1 MMTPLVRTFQNLG
14 FLRLATVS
22 PEHRVADVRFNLQQM
37 KEAIQTLA
45 SQDCR
50 FLVFPELGLTAYTCA
65 DLFFQSVLLKECED
79 ALFQLADESSK
90 SDVTL
95 VVGAPISEGG
105 RLYNCAV
112 FISGGKILGII
123 PKQYLPNSGEFYDER
138 WFNSG
143 RGVEAQTLHR
153 RGAQIPFGVDL
164 LFRLKQMPDCLV
176 GIEICED
183 AWVTEPP
190 SGAQAL
196 RGATVL
202 LNLSAS
208 PETLGKEDYRRNLV
222 KSQSARCLAA
232 YAYAS
237 AGPGESTTD
246 LVFSGHSLIAEN
258 GQVLAETERFN
269 FDSNWAIADI
279 DIERLVNERLR
290 NNCFADGEVVTGR
303 VVEFSL
309 TDAAIDSL
317 QRPIPDTP
325 FVPHKES
332 ERCRRCN
339 EIFAIQT
346 TGLARRL
353 RHTGSKK
360 VVLGIS
366 GGLDSTLAL
375 LVAVKA
381 FDKISLDRKG
391 ILAVTMPGFG
401 TTQRTRNNAVRIAQ
415 LLGVTLQTVSIDAA
429 VRGHF
434 KDIDHPE
441 DQHDIVFENAQARE
455 RTQILMDLANQVGG
469 LVVGTG
475 DLSELAL
482 GWCTYNA
489 DHMSMYGVNA
499 GVPKTLVRYLVEWCA
514 DKEFTGETVDILR
527 DISATPVSP
536 ELLPP
541 DQNGEIGQKT
551 EDHIGPYL
559 LHDFFLYYLVRHQ
572 FAPDKILFLAIQA
585 FSGRYEDKEILHW
598 LDNFYRRFFSQQF
611 KRSCLPDGPKVG
623 SVALSPRGDWRMPSD
638 ATVTIWTDRIDA
650 LRVEL
655 GLVQ

>member
-1 MMTPLVRTFQNLG
+1 MGTFSRSFYSLG
-14 FLRLATVS
+14 LLRLATVA
-22 PEHRVADVRFNLQQM
+22 PEHRVADVGFNLKRM
-37 KEAIQTLA
+37 VETIRILA
-45 SQDCR
+45 ERDCR
-50 FLVFPELGLTAYTCA
+50 LLVFPELGLSAYSCG
-65 DLFFQSVLLKECED
+65 DLFFQPLLLKECED
-79 ALFQLADESSK
+79 ALYRLAEESAL

-95 VVGAPISEGG
+95 IVGAPIAQGG
-105 RLYNCAV
+105 RIYNCAV
-112 FISGGKILGII
+112 FISGGKILGIV
-123 PKQYLPNSGEFYDER
+123 PKRYLPNTGEFYDER
-138 WFNSG
+138 WFTSG
-143 RGVEAQTLHR
+143 RNPGVLTLFR
-153 RGAQIPFGVDL
+153 YGEEIPFGTDL
-164 LFRLKQMPDCLV
+164 LFRLKQLPDCLV

-196 RGATVL
+196 RGATLL

-208 PETLGKEDYRRNLV
+208 PETLGKEKYRRDLV
-222 KSQSARCLAA
+222 KAQSARCLAA

-258 GQVLAETERFN
+258 GQILAETKRFC

-279 DIERLVNERLR
+279 DIEQLVNERLR
-290 NNCFADGEVVTGR
+290 NNCFADGEVITGR
-303 VVEFSL
+303 VIEFSL
-309 TDAAIDSL
+309 ADALIKKL
-317 QRPIPDTP
+317 QRPVSPTP
-325 FVPHKES
+325 FVPHEES
-332 ERCRRCN
+332 ERCNRCD

-353 RHTGSKK
+353 RHTGSQK

-381 FDKISLDRKG
+381 FDKIALDRKG
-391 ILAVTMPGFG
+391 ILAVTLPGFG
-401 TTQRTRNNAVRIAQ
+401 TTQRTRNNAVRIAE
-415 LLGVTLQTVSIDAA
+415 LLGVTLQTISIDAA

-434 KDIDHPE
+434 KDINHPE
-441 DQHDIVFENAQARE
+441 EQYDIVFENAQARE
-455 RTQILMDLANQVGG
+455 RTQILMDLANQVEG

-489 DHMSMYGVNA
+489 DHMSMYGVNV

-514 DKEFTGETVDILR
+514 DKEFAGETVDILR

-541 DQNGEIGQKT
+541 DLNGEIDQKT
-551 EDHIGPYL
+551 EEQVGPYL
-559 LHDFFLYYLVRHQ
+559 LHDFFLYHLVRHQ
-572 FAPDKILFLAIQA
+572 FAPDKILFLAVQA
-585 FSGRYEDKEILHW
+585 FAGSYEVHEILHW
-598 LDNFYRRFFSQQF
+598 LDTFYRRFFNQQF
-611 KRSCLPDGPKVG
+611 KRSCLPDGPKIG

-638 ATVTIWTDRIDA
+638 ASVALWIDRINA
-650 LRVEL
+650 LRIEV

>member
-1 MMTPLVRTFQNLG
+1 MTTLVRTFKNLG
-14 FLRLATVS
+14 FVRLAAVS
-22 PEHRVADVRFNLQQM
+22 PEHRVADVGFNLERMLESIHALTDQQ
-37 KEAIQTLA
+37 
-45 SQDCR
+45 CR
-50 FLVFPELGLTAYTCA
+50 LLVFPELGLSAYTCG
-65 DLFFQSVLLKECED
+65 DLFFQSLLLQECEA
-79 ALFQLADESSK
+79 ALFQLAAESAK

-95 VVGAPISEGG
+95 VVGAPISERG

-112 FISGGKILGII
+112 FISGGKILGIV
-123 PKQYLPNSGEFYDER
+123 PKQHLPNTQEFYDER
-138 WFNSG
+138 WFTSG
-143 RGVEAQTLHR
+143 RDASFDVLHR
-153 RGAQIPFGVDL
+153 NGEEIPFGIDL
-164 LFRLKQMPDCLV
+164 LFRLEQMPDCMV

-183 AWVTEPP
+183 GWVTEPP

-208 PETLGKEDYRRNLV
+208 PETLGKEDYRRELV
-222 KSQSARCLAA
+222 KSNSARSLAA
-232 YAYAS
+232 YVYAS

-258 GQVLAETERFN
+258 GQVLAENERFR
-269 FDSNWAIADI
+269 FDNNWVMADV
-279 DIERLVNERLR
+279 DIERLISERLR
-290 NNCFADGEVVTGR
+290 NNCFADRDIQSGR
-303 VVEFSL
+303 VISFALAEAVVA
-309 TDAAIDSL
+309 DL
-317 QRPIPDTP
+317 QRVISDTP

-339 EIFAIQT
+339 EIFSIQT

-353 RHTGSKK
+353 RHTGSQK
-360 VVLGIS
+360 VVIGIS

-381 FDKISLDRKG
+381 FDKIDLDRKG

-401 TTQRTRNNAVRIAQ
+401 TTQRTRNNAVQIAE
-415 LLGVTLQTVSIDAA
+415 LVGVTLQTISIDDA

-434 KDIDHPE
+434 RDIDHPE
-441 DQHDIVFENAQARE
+441 EQHDVVFENAQARE

-514 DKEFTGETVDILR
+514 DKEFSGLASDVLR
-527 DISATPVSP
+527 DISDTPVSP

-541 DQNGEIGQKT
+541 DLNGEIKQKT
-551 EDHIGPYL
+551 EEQVGPYL
-559 LHDFFLYYLVRHQ
+559 LHDFFLFHLVRNQ
-572 FAPDKILFLAIQA
+572 FTPDKILFLTTRA
-585 FSGRYEDKEILHW
+585 FAGRYDEKEILAW
-598 LDNFYRRFFSQQF
+598 LDNFCRRFFSQQF

-638 ATVTIWTDRIDA
+638 ASVELWIDRIDA
-650 LRVEL
+650 LRREL
-655 GLVQ
+655 GLVE

>member
-1 MMTPLVRTFQNLG
+1 MTTLVRTFNNLG
-14 FLRLATVS
+14 FLRLAAVS
-22 PEHRVADVRFNLQQM
+22 PEHRVADVGFNLERM
-37 KEAIQTLA
+37 LEAIRALA
-45 SQDCR
+45 DQDCR
-50 FLVFPELGLTAYTCA
+50 LLVFPELGLSAYTCG
-65 DLFFQSVLLKECED
+65 DLFFQSLLLKECES
-79 ALFQLADESSK
+79 ALFRLATESAK

-95 VVGAPISEGG
+95 VVGAPVSEGG

-112 FISGGKILGII
+112 FISGGKILGIV
-123 PKQYLPNSGEFYDER
+123 PKQHLPNAQEFYDER
-138 WFNSG
+138 WFTSG
-143 RGVEAQTLHR
+143 RDAAFDVVHR
-153 RGAQIPFGVDL
+153 NGEDIPFGVDL
-164 LFRLKQMPDCLV
+164 LFRHEQMPDCLV

-183 AWVTEPP
+183 GWVTETP
-190 SGAQAL
+190 SGRQAL

-208 PETLGKEDYRRNLV
+208 PETLGKEDYRRDLV
-222 KSQSARCLAA
+222 KSNSARSLSA
-232 YAYAS
+232 YVYAS

-258 GQVLAETERFN
+258 GQVLAENERFR
-269 FDSNWAIADI
+269 FDNNWVMADI
-279 DIERLVNERLR
+279 DIEKLISERLR
-290 NNCFADGEVVTGR
+290 NNCFADGEVHPGR
-303 VVEFSL
+303 VVPFSL
-309 TDAAIDSL
+309 TETKISTL
-317 QRPIPDTP
+317 QRVVADTP
-325 FVPHKES
+325 FVPHEES

-339 EIFAIQT
+339 EIFSIQT

-353 RHTGSKK
+353 RHTGSHK

-381 FDKISLDRKG
+381 FDKINLDRKG
-391 ILAVTMPGFG
+391 IIAVTMPGFG
-401 TTQRTRNNAVRIAQ
+401 TTQRTRNNAVQIAE
-415 LLGVTLQTVSIDAA
+415 LLGVTLQTISIENA

-434 KDIDHPE
+434 ADIAHPE
-441 DQHDIVFENAQARE
+441 EQHDVVFENAQARE

-514 DKEFTGETVDILR
+514 DKEFSGQASAILR
-527 DISATPVSP
+527 DISDTPVSP

-541 DQNGEIGQKT
+541 DSNDEINQKT
-551 EDHIGPYL
+551 EEQVGPYL
-559 LHDFFLYYLVRHQ
+559 LHDFFLFHLVRNQ
-572 FAPDKILFLAIQA
+572 YAPDKILFLATRA
-585 FSGRYEDKEILHW
+585 FAGRYEEPEILHW
-598 LDNFYRRFFSQQF
+598 LNNFYRRFFSQQF

-638 ATVTIWTDRIDA
+638 ASDHLWIDRIDA
-650 LRVEL
+650 LRREL
-655 GLVQ
+655 GLVE